1 MLYIRLARAT
11 LYSAGTIILCLS
23 VSVTSRSFIE
33 LDGRIELFFWHKG
46 ISVSDETDLSSTCPI
61 LCVLLGL
68 YNEIKKSTKVVINC
82 GLGKFR
88 HGISIVA

>member
-33 LDGRIELFFWHKG
+33 LDGRIELFFG
-46 ISVSDETDLSSTCPI
+46 IKAFQFLTKLTYLRP
-61 LCVLLGL
+61 VLYSAYCLA
-68 YNEIKKSTKVVINC
+68 YIMK
-82 GLGKFR
+82 
-88 HGISIVA
+88 